1 MTGVA
6 VTLRGLTKRFGN
18 AAALDDL
25 HLAIAAG
32 EFVALLGPSG
42 SGKTTLLR
50 VLAGLEF
57 AETGTIEI
65 GGRSMHDVP
74 ARKRRIGF
82 VFQHYALFRHMT
94 VARNVAF
101 GLEVMPRRDRPQPAA
116 IRARAQ
122 ELLEFMEIG
131 GLADRYPDQI
141 SGGQRQRVALARA
154 LAIEPTL
161 LLLDEPFGALDAK
174 VRKDLRIWLRGL
186 HDRMGLTSLFV
197 THDQAEALE
206 MADRVAVLR
215 AGRIEQVDTPD
226 RLYAEP
232 ANAFVHEFLGESIRF
247 DGAVSD
253 GAVRFPLLP
262 GVMLP
267 PAVIRGLLTTNPDE
281 VLQTGWDGLMRDG
294 PSPMIVEMYEQ
305 LVSAAR
311 RLAEVLAQE
320 DILALEQGTAIAD
333 MGQYVAHRQILQTT
347 ARLEKRLPAR
357 PVKPLVGRKEVP
369 TRVLDEDQY
378 PVGGYTSISTKG
390 SIESLL
396 HSQLAYMERESPDL
410 FDMKFVRDELFYY
423 SRDENQFLRRRRAFV
438 FVLFPDLVAAR
449 FKDAELPYQRI
460 VMVQS
465 LVLALVRK
473 LTEWLS
479 TDAIRFEVLF
489 VQEGGKNP
497 LAEEAAL
504 LKLLL
509 REPIER
515 GDGEVTEY
523 PNQDAVVRHL
533 NHLSRTAQVHCL
545 AAATEPFAMEMD
557 NVVVTELIVEG
568 PRPEIGEGDG
578 VVGVV
583 EETEDAF
590 DLWQETILR
599 VLQLWV

>member
-1 MTGVA
+1 MDPIE
-6 VTLRGLTKRFGN
+6 LRDLDAARRYVLEGLWLQRALKPSPRTVRN
-18 AAALDDL
+18 ALEWSME
-25 HLAIAAG
+25 IASG
-32 EFVALLGPSG
+32 GHPLPPVGFVADLG
-42 SGKTTLLR
+42 
-50 VLAGLEF
+50 
-57 AETGTIEI
+57 
-65 GGRSMHDVP
+65 
-74 ARKRRIGF
+74 
-82 VFQHYALFRHMT
+82 
-94 VARNVAF
+94 NVAF
-101 GLEVMPRRDRPQPAA
+101 GIDADQRAKELQPVPGWPPALGRSYEDHVLGKFYSDWTFERAGDAVRKYRDTDKSKDRV
-116 IRARAQ
+116 R
-122 ELLEFMEIG
+122 
-131 GLADRYPDQI
+131 GLAYIINQVRE
-141 SGGQRQRVALARA
+141 RA
-154 LAIEPTL
+154 
-161 LLLDEPFGALDAK
+161 K
-174 VRKDLRIWLRGL
+174 
-186 HDRMGLTSLFV
+186 
-197 THDQAEALE
+197 
-206 MADRVAVLR
+206 
-215 AGRIEQVDTPD
+215 
-226 RLYAEP
+226 
-232 ANAFVHEFLGESIRF
+232 
-247 DGAVSD
+247 
-253 GAVRFPLLP
+253 LP

-267 PAVIRGLLTTNPDE
+267 PAVIRGLMTTNPDE
-281 VLQTGWDGLMRDG
+281 VLSTGWEGLMRDG

-311 RLAEVLAQE
+311 RLAEVLAPE

-396 HSQLAYMERESPDL
+396 HSQLAYMEPEPPDL

-438 FVLFPDLVAAR
+438 FVLYPDLIAAR

-460 VMVQS
+460 VMIQS
-465 LVLALVRK
+465 MILALVRK

-489 VQEGGKNP
+489 LQENGKTP
-497 LAEEAAL
+497 LAEEAHL
-504 LKLLL
+504 LRLLL

-515 GDGEVTEY
+515 GDGLVATGEPL
-523 PNQDAVVRHL
+523 PNVKPTPEQRNADAAVANPDTLRTY
-533 NHLSRTAQVHCL
+533 LSRLTRMSQVHCL
-545 AAATEPFAMEMD
+545 IAAKDPFEMPLD
-557 NVVVTELIVEG
+557 NVVITELIVDG

-583 EETEDAF
+583 DDTEDAF